1 VNPIVVD
8 SSVAFKWL
16 STHGEHGVE
25 DALELLDSHESGRE
39 LLTAPAILHVELA
52 NALRN
57 SSRLDEDSVLALV
70 EELGKYRVE
79 LVPSTPERLLSALRL
94 SYRHAIS
101 VYDALF
107 LALAE
112 ELGCPLIT
120 ADRKAFADIDT
131 DVEIRL
137 I

>member
-1 VNPIVVD
+1 MNPIVVD

-16 STHGEHGVE
+16 SAIDEHGVE
-25 DALELLDSHESGRE
+25 KALELLAAHEDGD
-39 LLTAPAILHVELA
+39 LLLVAPGILHVELT

-57 SSRLDEDSVLALV
+57 CRHLDAETALALA
-70 EELGKYRVE
+70 EELDSYRVE
-79 LVPSTPERLLSALRL
+79 LVPSTGDRLVCALRL
-94 SYRHAIS
+94 SYRHGIS
-101 VYDALF
+101 IYDALF

-112 ELGCPLIT
+112 ELRCPLIT
-120 ADRKAFADIDT
+120 ADRKAFATVDT